1 MEKSNAVNDA
11 VAPTIEPGWP
21 AYPIASPG
29 MTEVCTDLMRWYD
42 PGMHLYNGKEY
53 TMILGQDN
61 GYDAIKVVT
70 RDKQVS
76 FKSLVGPYKP
86 SLFSLNGRHDIVL
99 VDEAGQWVV
108 GDGAV
113 GQSLFLKRREE
124 GDWYRT
130 ADYRRLMLAGF
141 GQATSARG
149 VRLLVVTGLPVSYYQ
164 PGKAEVEALFS
175 GVHRVELL
183 NRPAQRIE
191 VELCRVVPQPFGTIF
206 DQAMDSNGR
215 VVDRELA
222 QGPTGVIDIGGK
234 TTNLLQ
240 MSNFR
245 DDSARITAINLGA
258 WDLVRA
264 VQEHLNRDYPDL
276 EVSEPELMTAVRAGQ
291 IWYHDRFVDLTPAI
305 EPMLAEMGEVIEATA
320 RQLWRGGANLRRLL
334 LTGGGANL
342 LGPRLQQVFRQ
353 AELVPDSRFANAR
366 GYWKYG
372 TFLEAHR

>member
-1 MEKSNAVNDA
+1 
-11 VAPTIEPGWP
+11 
-21 AYPIASPG
+21 
-29 MTEVCTDLMRWYD
+29 
-42 PGMHLYNGKEY
+42 
-53 TMILGQDN
+53 MILGQDN

-245 DDSARITAINLGA
+245 DDSARTTAINLGA